1 MIKPIAYV
9 EQPAQRLRV
18 VHGPY
23 VPIPIRVPNL
33 RQFTLSFVFLVEFC
47 PENFLLC
54 FYWFC
59 FLTINTHFNFLSVIS
74 KILSYLQK
82 P

>member
-23 VPIPIRVPNL
+23 VPIPIRVPKSQPETIHFIFCFSCRIL
-33 RQFTLSFVFLVEFC
+33 SGEFLTL
-47 PENFLLC
+47 FLLVL
-54 FYWFC
+54 FSHHKYTF
-59 FLTINTHFNFLSVIS
+59 
-74 KILSYLQK
+74 
-82 P
+82 